1 MIFSHIKTKFSEEEN
16 AKCCF
21 KCYMYDECEN
31 RNECCSECDYYSN
44 GECFYSEVAPYE
56 ELIEE

>member
-1 MIFSHIKTKFSEEEN
+1 MP
-16 AKCCF
+16 KCCTH
-21 KCYMYDECEN
+21 CYMFDECEN